1 MTPEEKLMICKILR
15 KETSCGMYE
24 ASCAIE
30 NLIEV
35 LNNKPL
41 PVMDNP
47 RKLIIKWENK
57 E

>member
-1 MTPEEKLMICKILR
+1 MKQEEKLMICKILR
-15 KETSCGMYE
+15 RETSCGMYE

-30 NLIEV
+30 DLISV
-35 LNNKPL
+35 LKNKPL

-47 RKLIIKWENK
+47 RKLIIKWEDK